1 MKAVKNIAVGFLVSF
16 AGSVPLGYLNIAG
29 YEIFSANSW
38 KALLPYALGVICVE
52 AIVIYSTLV
61 FADLLA
67 SKKKLIRGIEIFSIL
82 FMVALAILFF
92 IKSGNPNQDV
102 FFRKYF
108 NHTPFVI
115 GLILSAINFMQVPFW
130 LAWNLYVV
138 NKGHAITKG
147 NYKFLYLLGTL
158 MGSFAGIVGISITL
172 DYAGRS
178 SAFLSENII
187 PYLFPVAFSLLAIYQ
202 SIQYYRKYY

>member
-29 YEIFSANSW
+29 YEIFSVDSW
-38 KALLPYALGVICVE
+38 KALLPYVLGVLCVE
-52 AIVIYSTLV
+52 AIVIFSTLV

-67 SKKKLIRGIEIFSIL
+67 SKKKLIRGIEIFSIF

-92 IKSGNPNQDV
+92 IKSGNANHDV

-115 GLILSAINFMQVPFW
+115 GLILSAMNFMQVPFW

-138 NKGHAITKG
+138 NKGYAITNG
-147 NYKFLYLLGTL
+147 NYKFLYLFGTF
-158 MGSFAGIVGISITL
+158 MGSFAGIVGISVTL

-187 PYLFPVAFSLLAIYQ
+187 PYLFPVAFSFLAIYQ
-202 SIQYYRKYY
+202 AIQYYRKYY

>member
-16 AGSVPLGYLNIAG
+16 AGAIPLGYLNIAG
-29 YEIFSANSW
+29 YEIFSVEGW
-38 KALLPYALGVICVE
+38 KALLPYAVGVICVE
-52 AIVIYSTLV
+52 AVVVYGTLI
-61 FADLLA
+61 FADALA

-115 GLILSAINFMQVPFW
+115 GIILSAMNFMQVPFW

-138 NKGHAITKG
+138 NKGYAITSG
-147 NYKFLYLLGTL
+147 IYKFYYLFGTL
-158 MGSFAGIVGISITL
+158 FGSVAGIVGIAVTL

-178 SAFLSENII
+178 SAFLSENVI
-187 PYLFPVAFSLLAIYQ
+187 PFLFPIAFSLLAIYQ
-202 SIQYYRKYY
+202 SIQFYRKYY

>member
-1 MKAVKNIAVGFLVSF
+1 MKAVKNIVVGFLVSF
-16 AGSVPLGYLNIAG
+16 AGSIPLGYLNIAG
-29 YEIFSANSW
+29 YEIFSVEGW
-38 KALLPYALGVICVE
+38 KALLPYVVGVLCIE

-92 IKSGNPNQDV
+92 IKSGHQNEDV

-108 NHTPFVI
+108 NHTPLVI

-130 LAWNLYVV
+130 LAWNLYVI
-138 NKGHAITKG
+138 NKEYAITSG
-147 NYKFLYLLGTL
+147 NYKFLYLFGTL
-158 MGSFAGIVGISITL
+158 MGSFTGIVGISVML

-187 PYLFPVAFSLLAIYQ
+187 PNLFPVAFSLLALYQ